1 MFFSCK
7 DARTKLIE
15 FCAQKEADKTR
26 RKMNSFKKIALGLA
40 AAMSFGVLSALPTSA
55 AVNAPTLTIDSA
67 TDAVTSGESATA
79 VVTLSFIS
87 ETSADTATIIS
98 AMFSQPTGAAKSATL
113 SLLETS
119 TSSVVI
125 AGNNVSANVNST
137 VNTPTY
143 VTAKFLVTLNAP
155 TVAGTYDAKIL
166 TTSPINGPSVSWTVT
181 VKAADLTPSA
191 STTTSILNSGEVTTA
206 TADATVYAPKATS
219 TDAAAVIV
227 VTPKNAAGG
236 SATESILATVS
247 GSGMIGSGSNATSI
261 SAQGRSLVIPS
272 GNHIGVFADG
282 TAGVST
288 ITLTTLAG
296 VVLATEKVTFYGDIA
311 SIVATTVKSVIPV
324 GSNTSTIKAVAYD
337 ASGVTVGAG
346 TLNAFSSDV
355 SVVSDSGT
363 AATIVNGEAVFTLT
377 GVKTGG
383 VAVTVKSG
391 IVSSSPVATRVEG
404 TATTVK
410 LSFDK
415 SRYLPGEAANITV
428 QVLDAAGLP
437 LSGKTH
443 ANLFATGGI
452 VSNYAFGSASD
463 VLTATSV
470 TTDTAT
476 VKTYKV
482 FMPLVQNTI
491 KITATGGSSL
501 PVAGQV
507 VVSAEAVVEDSA
519 QKAATDAA
527 KEALEASN
535 AATTAALDAAKAAD
549 AATAAAQAA
558 TDAVAALSE
567 SVTKLIAGLQAQIKS
582 LAAAVAKIAK
592 KVKA

>member
-1 MFFSCK
+1 V
-7 DARTKLIE
+7 
-15 FCAQKEADKTR
+15 
-26 RKMNSFKKIALGLA
+26 NSFKKIALGLA

-55 AVNAPTLTIDSA
+55 AVNAPTLAIDSA

-191 STTTSILNSGEVTTA
+191 STTTSILNAGEVTTA

-288 ITLTTLAG
+288 ITLTTLTG

-311 SIVATTVKSVIPV
+311 SIVATTVKSVVPV
-324 GSNTSTIKAVAYD
+324 GSNVSTVKAVAYD

-383 VAVTVKSG
+383 VVVTVKSG
-391 IVSSSPVATRVEG
+391 TVSSAPVATRVEG

-415 SRYLPGEAANITV
+415 AQYLPGEAATITV
-428 QVLDAAGLP
+428 QVLDASGLP
-437 LSGKTH
+437 VSGKTH

-501 PVAGQV
+501 PVVGQV
-507 VVSAEAVVEDSA
+507 VVSAESIVEDSA
-519 QKAATDAA
+519 QKAASDAA
-527 KEALEASN
+527 KEAVNAAN
-535 AATTAALDAAKAAD
+535 AATDAAQAAAQAAD
-549 AATAAAQAA
+549 AATVAAQAA
-558 TDAVAALSE
+558 SDAVAALSE
-567 SVTKLIAGLQAQIKS
+567 SVAKLILNLQAQIKS
-582 LAAAVAKIAK
+582 LAAVVAKIAK

>member
-7 DARTKLIE
+7 DFRTKLIG
-15 FCAQKEADKTR
+15 FCAQKETDKTR

-67 TDAVTSGESATA
+67 TDAVTTGESATA

-166 TTSPINGPSVSWTVT
+166 TTSPLNGPSVSWTVT

-191 STTTSILNSGEVTTA
+191 STTTSILNAGEVTTA
-206 TADATVYAPKATS
+206 TVDATVYAPKATS

-261 SAQGRSLVIPS
+261 SAQGRSLVIAS

-311 SIVATTVKSVIPV
+311 SIVATTVKPVIPV
-324 GSNTSTIKAVAYD
+324 GSNVSTIKAVAYD
-337 ASGVTVGAG
+337 AAGVTVGAG

-355 SVVSDSGT
+355 SVLSDSGT

-391 IVSSSPVATRVEG
+391 TVSSTPVATRVEG

-415 SRYLPGEAANITV
+415 SQYLPGEAATITV

-437 LSGKTH
+437 VSGKTH

-491 KITATGGSSL
+491 KVTATGGSSL

-507 VVSAEAVVEDSA
+507 AVSAEVLVEDSA
-519 QKAATDAA
+519 QKAASDAA
-527 KEALEASN
+527 KEAVDAAN
-535 AATTAALDAAKAAD
+535 AATDAALAAAQAAD
-549 AATAAAQAA
+549 AATVAAQAA
-558 TDAVAALSE
+558 SDAVAALSE

-582 LAAAVAKIAK
+582 LAAVVAKMAK